1 MVAKIKFILNNQTIS
16 TSLKPQSTLLDFIR
30 NEMQL
35 IGTKEGCREG
45 DCGACTVLLGELIE
59 GKLKYHSV
67 NSCIYP
73 LGNAAG
79 KHVVSIEGL
88 NSDNLSSVQKEFA
101 DNHAS
106 QCGFC
111 TPGFINSFTGFL
123 INSESLNN
131 EKAKNAIAG
140 NICRCTG
147 YGSILRAIDST
158 ISELENNS
166 FSNDVETLISRNII
180 PEYFTGIKNRL
191 LKLKESNFENTNNIK
206 NEIANIIIGGGTD
219 LLVQKEEFLQSK
231 NISFAFQN
239 VQSGI
244 FEDETSIHIY
254 AASTFEDLKNSEI
267 LNNYFPK
274 LSKQMNLIASLPIRN
289 SATVAGNL
297 VNASP
302 IADITIILLALDAE
316 VIYNV
321 SGNLLKIKLR
331 EFYEDYKRL
340 NIPKNSYIT
349 EILFNKPVNK
359 SYFNFEKVSKRTYL
373 DIASV
378 NTAIIISLSND
389 CSIQSISISAGGV
402 SPIPLYLEKT
412 SEYLTGK
419 QLIAENII
427 AALKIIDEEISPISD
442 VRGSKEYKSLLLK
455 QLLKAHFIKLFSD
468 KISVEE
474 LL

>member
-35 IGTKEGCREG
+35 IGTKDGCREG

-166 FSNDVETLISRNII
+166 FSKSR
-180 PEYFTGIKNRL
+180 
-191 LKLKESNFENTNNIK
+191 
-206 NEIANIIIGGGTD
+206 
-219 LLVQKEEFLQSK
+219 
-231 NISFAFQN
+231 
-239 VQSGI
+239 
-244 FEDETSIHIY
+244 
-254 AASTFEDLKNSEI
+254 
-267 LNNYFPK
+267 
-274 LSKQMNLIASLPIRN
+274 
-289 SATVAGNL
+289 
-297 VNASP
+297 
-302 IADITIILLALDAE
+302 
-316 VIYNV
+316 
-321 SGNLLKIKLR
+321 
-331 EFYEDYKRL
+331 
-340 NIPKNSYIT
+340 
-349 EILFNKPVNK
+349 
-359 SYFNFEKVSKRTYL
+359 
-373 DIASV
+373 
-378 NTAIIISLSND
+378 
-389 CSIQSISISAGGV
+389 
-402 SPIPLYLEKT
+402 
-412 SEYLTGK
+412 
-419 QLIAENII
+419 
-427 AALKIIDEEISPISD
+427 
-442 VRGSKEYKSLLLK
+442 
-455 QLLKAHFIKLFSD
+455 
-468 KISVEE
+468 
-474 LL
+474 